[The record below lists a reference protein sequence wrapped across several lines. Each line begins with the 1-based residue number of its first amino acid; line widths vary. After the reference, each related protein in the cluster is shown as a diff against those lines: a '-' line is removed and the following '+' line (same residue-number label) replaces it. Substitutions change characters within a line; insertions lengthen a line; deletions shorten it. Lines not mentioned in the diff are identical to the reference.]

1 MNVQNTPEG
10 AGWFGAAWWSSEGAV
25 WGSSI
30 TARVSTRQYLY
41 GAFPLEGAGRFG
53 AAWWSSQG
61 AFRRSSDTARVF
73 TADSTLMEGVR
84 IHTCIVTPLVG
95 RGHS

>member
-53 AAWWSSQG
+53 AAWGTSEG
-61 AFRRSSDTARVF
+61 VVRHMAHVPTP
-73 TADSTLMEGVR
+73 DSTLMVGGV
-84 IHTCIVTPLVG
+84 
-95 RGHS
+95 